1 MWKQASVKGTVKNNE
16 NYIKITD
23 QLKIQHELRMFY
35 KQLFKK
41 IICNSNFKTVSFLNN
56 SSFSVIINDFF
67 NWYGNDLTKGELLVF
82 LKVCKTPG
90 NDRLTKEFH
99 ETFWNEI
106 KCFSKVTKTS

>member
-16 NYIKITD
+16 NYIEITD

-82 LKVCKTPG
+82 LKSMQNT
-90 NDRLTKEFH
+90 R
-99 ETFWNEI
+99 
-106 KCFSKVTKTS
+106 